1 MNTSDLILILLQNKN
16 LSNRNKFLSIVE
28 IISSWLIDKYFFV
41 FPEKAKQQI
50 SSEILYL
57 FEKYEKSKRATRA
70 WITTRLNLLKKT
82 LLEQGLI
89 RLRTAF
95 EVGIDFME
103 NLSPSER
110 ENLSLSEVE
119 NFSSSEQPEQP
130 EEENTNFLLLEEA
143 KPKYKRTGWQD
154 KTYRRFEKFVLRRS
168 PPPKKKRKI
177 EVVPLTG
184 LK

>member
-1 MNTSDLILILLQNKN
+1 MNTSDLILILLKNKN
-16 LSNRNKFLSIVE
+16 LPGRNKFFSIVE
-28 IISSWLIDKYFFV
+28 IIVSSLNDKYFFV

-103 NLSPSER
+103 NLSPSEK

-119 NFSSSEQPEQP
+119 NFSSSEQS
-130 EEENTNFLLLEEA
+130 EENINFLLLEEA
-143 KPKYKRTGWQD
+143 RPKYKRTGWQE

>member
-95 EVGIDFME
+95 EVGIDFDFME
-103 NLSPSER
+103 NLSSSEK

-119 NFSSSEQPEQP
+119 NFSSSEQPE
-130 EEENTNFLLLEEA
+130 EENTNFLILLDEPR
-143 KPKYKRTGWQD
+143 PKYKERGWQD